1 MKEPLPYHKEDTTQA
16 SVPQTTKLLLPWKDL
31 SNLQKS
37 LIVREGLAAP
47 TPNQQ
52 EAAARLL
59 DLLKAAPEGEPDPNQ
74 DRTGSKSGREGS

>member
-1 MKEPLPYHKEDTTQA
+1 MKELLPYHKDDITQA
-16 SVPQTTKLLLPWKDL
+16 GVPTTTLLLSWNDL

-47 TPNQQ
+47 TPNQR

-59 DLLKAAPEGEPDPNQ
+59 NLLKAAPEGEPDPNQ
-74 DRTGSKSGREGS
+74 DRPGSKSGREGS